1 MAEIIGT
8 KHIGDTPRDC
18 PMGDCILRRTTAGIV
33 VSASLQ
39 TSNPPR
45 QFDPSCPTLLICPLE
60 GAALLARS
68 VISNPRPN

>member
-8 KHIGDTPRDC
+8 KHIGDTRHDY
-18 PMGDCILRRTTAGIV
+18 PMGDCILRRTTAEIV
-33 VSASLQ
+33 VGASLQ
-39 TSNPPR
+39 TSNLPR

-60 GAALLARS
+60 GAALLTCS